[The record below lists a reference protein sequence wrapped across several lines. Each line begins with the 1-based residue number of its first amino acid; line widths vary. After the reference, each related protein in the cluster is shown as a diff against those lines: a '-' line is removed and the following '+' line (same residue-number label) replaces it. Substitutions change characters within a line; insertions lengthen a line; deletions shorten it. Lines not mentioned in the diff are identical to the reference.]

1 MATAG
6 AVIVSSQVAAEA
18 IAAAAAQ
25 RRRVDIQAAHGL
37 AQVMPQRAVVVHRGQ
52 PGLHLLAPAHR
63 TPQLRIAAA
72 VAVVVVEDMTVA
84 GGTNPQ
90 PLNQA
95 AC

>member
-72 VAVVVVEDMTVA
+72 VAVVEDMTVA